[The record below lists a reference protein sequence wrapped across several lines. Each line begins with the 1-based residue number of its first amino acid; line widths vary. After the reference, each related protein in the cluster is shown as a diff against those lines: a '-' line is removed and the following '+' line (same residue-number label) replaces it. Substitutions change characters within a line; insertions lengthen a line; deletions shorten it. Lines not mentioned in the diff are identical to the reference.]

1 VKEMQRKVNNMKVG
15 ELIQNSSRYGWKVKS
30 LRYLSEDRVILEFE
44 KPLSEKRYHI
54 YVLAGIDGVVLQG
67 YNFFE
72 DNVPIDAK
80 TWDQRI
86 S

>member
-1 VKEMQRKVNNMKVG
+1 MKIG
-15 ELIQNSSRYGWKVKS
+15 ELIQSSSAYGWNVKTA
-30 LRYLSEDRVILEFE
+30 RYLSEEKVVLEFE
-44 KPLSEKRYHI
+44 KPLSGRRYHI

-80 TWDQRI
+80 MWDQRVK
-86 S
+86 